1 MYLFLMYQFLN
12 WDSLNKSIYLCLISL
27 IDIWKSKLNAIRKN
41 ETMQIFLRYR
51 KSFILVDNEDLEKQ
65 KISEKIFESFKAA
78 MDSSKVSKVDN

>member
-1 MYLFLMYQFLN
+1 
-12 WDSLNKSIYLCLISL
+12 
-27 IDIWKSKLNAIRKN
+27 
-41 ETMQIFLRYR
+41 MQSAKMKPCKRYR